1 MLEMRKDLFFGI
13 LCTFCL
19 TAALFLAIPIRSQT
33 TPEYDPWKDIND
45 DGYIGIDDI
54 VSVAENF
61 GALGTP
67 INKTELLL
75 NLTAKMGSHPMQSG
89 LLLDLPA
96 FAYYISPTRFTHNAI
111 LFSIDV
117 DSAKAGDQQSIFTLQ
132 GETISISGQ
141 YQIYDNGHPS
151 AIRQLFFIFS
161 WTPSWPPPNSTYY
174 HALYDSV
181 PGGYPGTGIQSFSFN
196 ITVPNE
202 EGVYYL
208 YFCTEAHYSIP
219 QAVNSY
225 KEPLFV
231 PHAIILVGQ

>member
-1 MLEMRKDLFFGI
+1 MRKDLVVAV

-19 TAALFLAIPIRSQT
+19 SATLFAVIPTRSQT
-33 TPEYDPWKDIND
+33 ESVYDPWYDLND
-45 DGYIGIDDI
+45 DGIIDILD
-54 VSVAENF
+54 VVLVTNKY
-61 GALGTP
+61 GTTGTP

-75 NLTAKMGSHPMQSG
+75 NLTAKMESHPMRSG
-89 LLLDLPA
+89 LLLNLPA
-96 FAYYISPTRFTHNAI
+96 FAYSIKPTRFAENAI
-111 LFSIDV
+111 LFSIDI
-117 DSAKAGDQQSIFTLQ
+117 DSAKAGDQQSIFTLPST
-132 GETISISGQ
+132 TITVSGQ
-141 YQIYDNGHPS
+141 YQIYDNYNPN

-174 HALYDSV
+174 HALYDSI

-208 YFCTEAHYSIP
+208 YFCTQSHYSIP